1 MPCRQRPNVA
11 QSLAVTM
18 LTLAFRTVVRHVD
31 EYRALPAGRRE
42 ELFEELLAGAG
53 FAVERVPL
61 AQLHEEYRDGE
72 YRVLR
77 ATKRDVDPG

>member
-1 MPCRQRPNVA
+1 MA
-11 QSLAVTM
+11 QSLAVTK

-31 EYRALPAGRRE
+31 EYRSLPAGRRE